1 MAPAY
6 TFALAEFYLGKDATL
21 NLPLVPAG
29 RRYVIR
35 NVQTWFL
42 TPASLYLFHTDTNV
56 LLLALHAPAAPQ
68 GVYWDG
74 RLVLDNGQ
82 SYHLQATDN
91 SVYGSI
97 TAYDLSTT

>member
-1 MAPAY
+1 VAPAY
-6 TFALAEFYLGKDATL
+6 TFALAEFYLGKDNTQ

-42 TPASLYLFHTDTNV
+42 TPASLYLFHTETGNV
-56 LLLALHAPAAPQ
+56 LLALHASTAPAAL
-68 GVYWDG
+68 YYEG
-74 RLVLDNGQ
+74 RVVLDTGQ
-82 SYHLQATDN
+82 AYYLQASDN
-91 SVYGSI
+91 SVFGSI